1 MKNGCEMT
9 NRWIDEL
16 SVTARE
22 AIYEDIVFEA
32 NLDEHLAILFGVLQ
46 NFLEKAWLGGV
57 SGNTQMEKSAV
68 LGAIEVIGF
77 LRSHLNPVSDHA
89 ANGVLRRF
97 YNGAHRQIITAHRD
111 GNFAELRVVLAQIKK
126 LVELPYSKGFF
137 QNCRRETA
145 IDRKELVRFLFSA
158 QVRDALPCL
167 DHPIKLFQ

>member
-1 MKNGCEMT
+1 MT

-16 SVTARE
+16 SVTALE

-57 SGNTQMEKSAV
+57 SGNAQMEKSAV

-111 GNFAELRVVLAQIKK
+111 GNFAELRVVRAQIKK
-126 LVELPYSKGFF
+126 LVELQGVLSKLPAGNRHRSQRTGSVFVL
-137 QNCRRETA
+137 CARARCA
-145 IDRKELVRFLFSA
+145 
-158 QVRDALPCL
+158 ALS
-167 DHPIKLFQ
+167 